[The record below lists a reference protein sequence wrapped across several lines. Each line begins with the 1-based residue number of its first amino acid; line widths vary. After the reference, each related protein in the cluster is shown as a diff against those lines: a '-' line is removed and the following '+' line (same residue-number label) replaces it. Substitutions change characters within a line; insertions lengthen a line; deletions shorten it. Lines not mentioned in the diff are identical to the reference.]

1 MEVTQEEYLKNRIK
15 IEKDVEI
22 WDTYLHEHALPDVLI
37 SKLNKLKEEI
47 LNNGLEAD
55 PVSMYLDISHFDG
68 GETIDLHW
76 YQYETIEEY
85 EKRLHNQEVEKKN
98 RFNRLKLNIEDNF
111 EDACRIIEMIKLKKN
126 KDK

>member
-1 MEVTQEEYLKNRIK
+1 MEITQEEYLKNRIK
-15 IEKDVEI
+15 IEKDAEI
-22 WDTYLHEHALPDVLI
+22 WDTYLHERILPEVLI

-47 LNNGLEAD
+47 LNNGLEPD
-55 PVSMYLDISHFDG
+55 PISMYLDISHFDG

-85 EKRLHNQEVEKKN
+85 KKRLHNEEIAKKN
-98 RFNRLKLNIEDNF
+98 KFAHLQSTIEDNF
-111 EDACRIIEMIKLKKN
+111 EDACRIIEAIKLKN